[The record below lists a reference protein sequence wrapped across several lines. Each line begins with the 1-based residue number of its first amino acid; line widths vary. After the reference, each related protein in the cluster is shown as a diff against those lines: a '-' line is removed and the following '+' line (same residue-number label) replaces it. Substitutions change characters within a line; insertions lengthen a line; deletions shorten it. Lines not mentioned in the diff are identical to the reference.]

1 MGFRD
6 LTTWKA
12 QPIIINYMSI
22 DRTHRDLSNDVR
34 FVYNTCSGVT
44 YRETYSTVTC
54 I

>member
-22 DRTHRDLSNDVR
+22 DRTHRDLLNEICFTIGTHCRMNVR
-34 FVYNTCSGVT
+34 MIYW
-44 YRETYSTVTC
+44 